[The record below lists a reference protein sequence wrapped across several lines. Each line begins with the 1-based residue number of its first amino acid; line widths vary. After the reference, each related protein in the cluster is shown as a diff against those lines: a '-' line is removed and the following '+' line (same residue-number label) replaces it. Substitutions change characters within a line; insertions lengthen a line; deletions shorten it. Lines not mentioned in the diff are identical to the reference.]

1 MNPNP
6 PDRHALNVARA
17 VQDAVTSATV
27 VLFGSRAGNRHTEH
41 SDIDLLIIT
50 DNGNPQGAEINA
62 RKVASA
68 YMKSNPPRLAVD
80 VISMTRKEFDR
91 CRVAN
96 QHIAGQAARY
106 GIVMNGDNLDRSS
119 YQEFVYPAHW
129 VETKQRLENVD
140 EYLYE
145 FNRMVDEDHKGQKLL
160 GFCAQQAVENALKGW
175 LSAYNDDRT
184 FGHDLT
190 DLWED
195 IQRIEDWSNP
205 GADEIRQS
213 VAKLFDCIYY
223 EDPDNL
229 GVASDWLSKYATIY
243 RYGRTSHYMTPTDL
257 AALHEAVNNALAT
270 ITERVH
276 AISGTTRADLWTEGY
291 TPWG

>member
-1 MNPNP
+1 MGAKI
-6 PDRHALNVARA
+6 PDQHALNVAAA
-17 VQDAVTSATV
+17 VQAAVAPAV
-27 VLFGSRAGNRHTEH
+27 VFLFGSRAESRHREH
-41 SDIDLLIIT
+41 SDIDLLILT
-50 DNGNPQGAEINA
+50 DNDNPQGAEINA

-80 VISMTRKEFDR
+80 VVSMTREEFDR
-91 CRVAN
+91 CRAAN

-106 GIVMNGDNLDRSS
+106 GIVMNGESLGQSPSREDA
-119 YQEFVYPAHW
+119 YPAHW

-145 FNRMVDEDHKGQKLL
+145 FNRMVAENHGGQKLL

-184 FGHDLT
+184 FDHDLT

-195 IQRIEDWSNP
+195 LQRIEDLSNP
-205 GADEIRQS
+205 EADELRNS

-223 EDPDNL
+223 EDPDRPE
-229 GVASDWLSKYATIY
+229 VSSDWLSKYATIY
-243 RYGRTSHYMTPTDL
+243 RYGRTSHHMTRTNL
-257 AALHEAVNNALAT
+257 TELHEAVNNALAA
-270 ITERVH
+270 ITERIH